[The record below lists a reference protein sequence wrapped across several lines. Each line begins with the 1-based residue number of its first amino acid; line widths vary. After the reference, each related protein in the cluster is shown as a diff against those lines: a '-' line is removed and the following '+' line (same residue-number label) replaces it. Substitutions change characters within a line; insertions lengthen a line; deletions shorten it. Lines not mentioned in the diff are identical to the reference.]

1 MPNSGNSHLNDIKSQ
16 LIVKNHDNYVKQAF
30 NLEYITHILESKN
43 PIALSVLNFASKE
56 IMDHINGGDIKGAID
71 KLKCEKV
78 SEKDLI
84 QGVTNDLTE
93 QLKNKEI
100 ELEMKSKMSYSNEN
114 AKKDS
119 LDKIRAKI
127 SDLETKILGIKNKI
141 NDNNICSI
149 CYDNR

>member
-1 MPNSGNSHLNDIKSQ
+1 MLAFMPNSGNSHLNDIKSQ

-30 NLEYITHILESKN
+30 NLPEYITHILESKN
-43 PIALSVLNFASKE
+43 PIALSVLNNFASKRNYE
-56 IMDHINGGDIKGAID
+56 LIDGGDIKGAID

-114 AKKDS
+114 AKEGF
-119 LDKIRAKI
+119 IR
-127 SDLETKILGIKNKI
+127 
-141 NDNNICSI
+141 
-149 CYDNR
+149 